1 MFNLEVKYL
10 NIIEA
15 LPTSTHIFQDPLNL
29 FLGNFENFKFWFL
42 ENVATKINSLQCKRD
57 FESRDENLVETMIL
71 KYHLCNE
78 LPVAVS
84 IAIDL
89 SLKNHSLNN
98 FEVLLVFL
106 LYLEMT
112 SLP

>member
-29 FLGNFENFKFWFL
+29 FLENFENYKFWFL

-57 FESRDENLVETMIL
+57 FESRDANLVVTMVL

-78 LPVAVS
+78 LLVAVL

-89 SLKNHSLNN
+89 YIQKSQFENN
-98 FEVLLVFL
+98 FVVLLL
-106 LYLEMT
+106 LYFT
-112 SLP
+112 

>member
-29 FLGNFENFKFWFL
+29 FFENFKFWFL

-78 LPVAVS
+78 LLVAVL

-89 SLKNHSLNN
+89 YIEKSQFENN
-98 FEVLLVFL
+98 FDVLLLF
-106 LYLEMT
+106 YFT
-112 SLP
+112 